1 MNSYFLF
8 PESPWIYLPGHACL
22 SPTLL
27 THSLGLILRGRSSPS
42 RVGLTGIMI
51 ASLRDLG
58 TGLTRR
64 SGYFRKVGSPPPI
77 QSCPTDVVLL
87 PRSHLIA
94 NRAVRG

>member
-1 MNSYFLF
+1 MVVVHH
-8 PESPWIYLPGHACL
+8 PV
-22 SPTLL
+22 
-27 THSLGLILRGRSSPS
+27 
-42 RVGLTGIMI
+42 VGLTGIMI
-51 ASLRDLG
+51 ASRRDLG

-77 QSCPTDVVLL
+77 LSCPTDVVLL

>member
-1 MNSYFLF
+1 LNSSL
-8 PESPWIYLPGHACL
+8 SLHKAVLDLLASARLPLAA
-22 SPTLL
+22 LL
-27 THSLGLILRGRSSPS
+27 THSFGLILRGRSYYPV
-42 RVGLTGIMI
+42 VGLTAVMI
-51 ASLRDLG
+51 ASPRNLK

-77 QSCPTDVVLL
+77 LSCPTDVVLL